1 MYGIHLDSFK
11 TEPVDQTVGSKKYN
25 VIVYM
30 RSVLEYTEFYQEIES
45 STDPIRSVS
54 SLGRGGGEEW
64 LFGGEA
70 SSTPH

>member
-1 MYGIHLDSFK
+1 MYGIHLDTFK
-11 TEPVDQTVGSKKYN
+11 TEPVDQIDGSKKYN

-30 RSVLEYTEFYQEIES
+30 RGVLEYTEFYQEIES

-54 SLGRGGGEEW
+54 SLGREGEEW